1 MVILTIITW
10 LRLTSTWVRGL
21 SLSSTL
27 AVNWTRVQI
36 WTHSNRTW
44 DQTLISFKMNL
55 GSGLSFFQLNLSS
68 GLISSSDW
76 TPIEFRIQDGVRA
89 RYSKPSEPLKWKIR
103 DWAFCGQRACLLWIL
118 LLWNTRSS
126 TESFPSSSFYSISFR
141 SPKRFFSNW
150 FQVARVESHHWYVLS
165 NFSGRPRFIIINR
178 HWDRIW
184 YTIKLKFNSFTNK
197 TILFI
202 FKAKVGLTMP
212 MPIHKHIAVLYFH
225 SFLFVVLSVT
235 SGY

>member
-36 WTHSNRTW
+36 WTQIELEIRLWFRSKWTWVQVWTPSNWTW
-44 DQTLISFKMNL
+44 VQVWIQVQIELQSSSGFKMV
-55 GSGLSFFQLNLSS
+55 
-68 GLISSSDW
+68 W
-76 TPIEFRIQDGVRA
+76 A
-89 RYSKPSEPLKWKIR
+89 RYSKPSEPLKWKIG

-126 TESFPSSSFYSISFR
+126 TESFPSSSFYSFSFR
-141 SPKRFFSNW
+141 SPKHFFSNW

-178 HWDRIW
+178 H
-184 YTIKLKFNSFTNK
+184 
-197 TILFI
+197 
-202 FKAKVGLTMP
+202 
-212 MPIHKHIAVLYFH
+212 
-225 SFLFVVLSVT
+225 
-235 SGY
+235 